1 MFAALTDLETFRLA
15 DALLGTRGAWAA
27 LLSSLFNVYGLHTG
41 ARTFSNALE
50 TLLCLAALR
59 LWPLSLPADEEYHA
73 VPDGPLKWSHLRKSL
88 ALAALAIIIRPT
100 AAIIWLFLGVRL
112 FHSLS
117 QNICNAGIALER
129 AFTVV
134 LLVPDVLVIG

>member
-1 MFAALTDLETFRLA
+1 MFAALTDVETFRLA

-27 LLSSLFNVYGLHTG
+27 LLSSVLNVYGLHTG

-59 LWPLSLPADEEYHA
+59 LWPLSLPADEEFHA
-73 VPDGPLKWSHLRKSL
+73 VPEGPIKWSRFRKSL

-112 FHSLS
+112 LYALS
-117 QNICNAGIALER
+117 QNIHNTGIALER

-134 LLVPDVLVIG
+134 LLAPNVLVIG